1 MEEEEENRRGSRSH
15 FLEEE
20 VITRDCSSFVRE
32 EALTTMVATHAT
44 RERERKEREETF
56 IDRNTE
62 GEVPNNPDD
71 LNTRFIQI
79 NNHPFSLN
87 KGALL

>member
-1 MEEEEENRRGSRSH
+1 MDDRHGGRSY

-20 VITRDCSSFVRE
+20 VIARDCSSFVEE

-44 RERERKEREETF
+44 RERERREREETF
-56 IDRNTE
+56 IHRNIE
-62 GEVPNNPDD
+62 DEVPNNPDD

-79 NNHPFSLN
+79 NNQLFIE
-87 KGALL
+87 